1 MLELIKVVF
10 FVPTVAVSSLQ
21 DTDESW
27 LTSLISN
34 NKPQTRLEKVH
45 FVTYSIFGDVIYLVV
60 IVTWVVQCVLIYFWN
75 ALSSLSLDQLVTVL
89 FATLIGGYFLVRSF
103 RATKQPHGQQKGLGK
118 KKSEDIKPPSS
129 HNSTSTDCEAYFGQ
143 AAIASVW
150 EYGTNLA
157 SNVYTLLPS
166 TPTIW
171 NSSLKNDSRKA
182 ERGHGDDNNSRQ
194 TSTSEMLKTFLDA
207 RRPNRGNGSVQKGS
221 QEEGRKRDTSW
232 VDLAGSLKS
241 WIPDLDLKSNFDYAS
256 KMCKDYINNVFS
268 SATKQVSDVSKVAKN
283 VASHKWSYRIIKGWL
298 ILLVIILFTTS
309 FIFEWIRLFHEK
321 QAEMLAEKRKVSR
334 RFCFPIK
341 NNVNKIQW
349 LQVLIN

>member
-45 FVTYSIFGDVIYLVV
+45 FVTYSIFGDVIYLVG

-75 ALSSLSLDQLVTVL
+75 ALSSLSLYQLVTVL

-182 ERGHGDDNNSRQ
+182 ERGHGD
-194 TSTSEMLKTFLDA
+194 
-207 RRPNRGNGSVQKGS
+207 
-221 QEEGRKRDTSW
+221 
-232 VDLAGSLKS
+232 
-241 WIPDLDLKSNFDYAS
+241 AS

-268 SATKQVSDVSKVAKN
+268 SATKQVSDGSKVAKN
-283 VASHKWSYRIIKGWL
+283 VASHKWSYKIIKGWL
-298 ILLVIILFTTS
+298 ILLVITS
-309 FIFEWIRLFHEK
+309 FIFDWIRLFHEK

>member
-45 FVTYSIFGDVIYLVV
+45 FVTYSIFGDVIYLVG

-182 ERGHGDDNNSRQ
+182 ERGHGD
-194 TSTSEMLKTFLDA
+194 
-207 RRPNRGNGSVQKGS
+207 
-221 QEEGRKRDTSW
+221 
-232 VDLAGSLKS
+232 
-241 WIPDLDLKSNFDYAS
+241 AS

-268 SATKQVSDVSKVAKN
+268 SATKQVSDGSKVAKN
-283 VASHKWSYRIIKGWL
+283 VASHKWSYKIIKGWL

>member
-45 FVTYSIFGDVIYLVV
+45 FVTYSIFGDVIYLVG
-60 IVTWVVQCVLIYFWN
+60 IVTWVVQCVLIYYWN

-182 ERGHGDDNNSRQ
+182 ERGHGD
-194 TSTSEMLKTFLDA
+194 
-207 RRPNRGNGSVQKGS
+207 
-221 QEEGRKRDTSW
+221 
-232 VDLAGSLKS
+232 
-241 WIPDLDLKSNFDYAS
+241 AS

-268 SATKQVSDVSKVAKN
+268 SATKQVSDGSKVAKN
-283 VASHKWSYRIIKGWL
+283 VASHKWSYKIIKGWL